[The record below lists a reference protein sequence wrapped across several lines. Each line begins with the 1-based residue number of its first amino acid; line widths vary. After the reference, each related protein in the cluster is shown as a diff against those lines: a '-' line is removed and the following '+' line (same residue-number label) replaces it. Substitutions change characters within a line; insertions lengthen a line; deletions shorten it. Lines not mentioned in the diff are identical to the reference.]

1 MERKNLAAILTGFLV
16 VLFSIN
22 AQAASSGR
30 VEEDT
35 DTRFVNARVVE
46 ITEERLSVIAQTG
59 VEHVIAVDREK
70 TRVTINGRSVA
81 LKEVREG
88 DIINVELDEVNPV
101 KFAKN
106 ISMRADQMAVAR
118 NRR

>member
-1 MERKNLAAILTGFLV
+1 MNRKNLAAIFISFLI
-16 VLFSIN
+16 LFSIS
-22 AQAASSGR
+22 AQGVYAR

-46 ITEERLSVIAQTG
+46 ITDARLSVIAQTG

-70 TRVTINGRSVA
+70 TRVTINGRSVS
-81 LKEVREG
+81 LKDVREG
-88 DIINVELDEVNPV
+88 DIITIDLDEANPI